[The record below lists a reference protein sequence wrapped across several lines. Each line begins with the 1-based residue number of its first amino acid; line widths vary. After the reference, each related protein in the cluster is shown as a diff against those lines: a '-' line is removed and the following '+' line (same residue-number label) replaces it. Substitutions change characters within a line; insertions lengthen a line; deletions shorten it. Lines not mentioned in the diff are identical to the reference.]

1 MPAVLIVAFARPA
14 NLLKILS
21 VLEPLQVEIYLFV
34 DTSGGA
40 HLELNTET
48 VKLARQIQSE
58 KGINVL
64 VSESHLGVGKAV
76 PTGIDWAFQYVDELL
91 ILEDD
96 CIPSVEFFDYVGR
109 FCNHLNANIRMIS
122 GINLIAESKRVT
134 LPGVASLSSYPSIW
148 GWYTN
153 AQSWKSLSVYHKKL
167 PNFLTVLGCFLRR
180 PSKILSLS
188 YFYAACIRVYNSEV
202 SAWDCHI
209 ALAMLTHNYT
219 CIIPSRNLVQNI
231 GADAVSSHIMK
242 TSARLSN
249 VAEIFEFDTFHP
261 EDKFQPEKL
270 KDNDRLME
278 QEVYKIRVRHI
289 LSPVKAWI
297 IKGIIT

>member
-1 MPAVLIVAFARPA
+1 VPAVLIVAFARPA

-21 VLEPLQVEIYLFV
+21 VLESLQVEIYIFV
-34 DTSGGA
+34 DTSNGA
-40 HLELNTET
+40 YLELNTET
-48 VKLARQIQSE
+48 VKLVRQIQS
-58 KGINVL
+58 KNGINVL
-64 VSESHLGVGKAV
+64 VSETHLGVGKAV

-96 CIPSVEFFDYVGR
+96 CIPSVEFFDYVSR
-109 FCNHLNANIRMIS
+109 FSNHLNSDIRMIS
-122 GINLIAESKRVT
+122 GINLISKSKRVT

-153 AQSWKSLSVYHKKL
+153 VQAWKCLSVYLKKL

-188 YFYAACIRVYNSEV
+188 YFYAACIRADHSEAP
-202 SAWDCHI
+202 AWDCHI
-209 ALAMLTHNYT
+209 ALAMLINNYT

-242 TSARLSN
+242 TGAQNSN
-249 VAEIFEFDTFHP
+249 FVEIFEFDTLHP

-270 KDNDRLME
+270 RGNDRLME
-278 QEVYKIRVRHI
+278 REVYKLQVRHI
-289 LSPVKAWI
+289 LSPIKAWI
-297 IKGIIT
+297 FKRIFT